1 MDSAYIPIIAG
12 ISIGIFLIATATPK
26 EQPKKAEPKKE
37 KNASK
42 GKGKAKEVKPKF
54 TAEEEEKHFSE
65 ILKQLDSGSNVDYT
79 ALVKKIDD
87 EDLRAKVLMRV
98 RNHYDP
104 RGSERGKKLRFSEDG
119 ESKEEADF
127 NEVMDGL
134 GNKCIKKIIE
144 SMVLSGVI
152 MAGLYAS
159 GQLDGALT
167 WLNSNL

>member
-26 EQPKKAEPKKE
+26 EQPKKVEPKKE

-54 TAEEEEKHFSE
+54 TAEEEERHFGE

-87 EDLRAKVLMRV
+87 AEGDLIFLDKPL
-98 RNHYDP
+98 DP
-104 RGSERGKKLRFSEDG
+104 EVPHSHMPHLAVAFPACNSDGRG
-119 ESKEEADF
+119 
-127 NEVMDGL
+127 
-134 GNKCIKKIIE
+134 
-144 SMVLSGVI
+144 
-152 MAGLYAS
+152 
-159 GQLDGALT
+159 
-167 WLNSNL
+167 